1 MQIRTRLDEVLN
13 ELDNVALLR
22 IYDLAMV
29 YQLSS
34 QLQTRKPET
43 MQSDTARLSNYLQ
56 AQEALADVDGELS
69 DLLLSMREDRI

>member
-1 MQIRTRLDEVLN
+1 MHIRTRLDELLN

-29 YQLSS
+29 YQLSG

-43 MQSDTARLSNYLQ
+43 IQNRSVRLSHYLR
-56 AQEALADVDGELS
+56 AQEALAEVQGELS
-69 DLLLSMREDRI
+69 DDIIAMREDRI

>member
-1 MQIRTRLDEVLN
+1 MLIRMRLDEVLD

-29 YQLSS
+29 YHLSS
-34 QLQTRKPET
+34 QLQTRKQET
-43 MQSDTARLSNYLQ
+43 LQRDTTRLSNYLQ
-56 AQEALADVDGELS
+56 AQEALAEVDGELS